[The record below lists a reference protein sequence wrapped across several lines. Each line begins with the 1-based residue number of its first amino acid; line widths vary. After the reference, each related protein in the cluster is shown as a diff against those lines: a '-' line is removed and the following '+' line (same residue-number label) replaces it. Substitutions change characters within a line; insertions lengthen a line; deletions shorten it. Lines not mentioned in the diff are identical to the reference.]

1 MLSPIGGRRGLTF
14 TRDNIKSLIS
24 KDEDIKKILK
34 DLVRVTMNKVDLKTR
49 KSVTPSEQVID
60 KQKIKEREAGDIEK
74 KEDSDFL
81 EME

>member
-1 MLSPIGGRRGLTF
+1 MLSPIGSRRGLTF
-14 TRDNIKSLIS
+14 TRDNIKSLIN

-34 DLVRVTMNKVDLKTR
+34 DLVRVTLNKVDLKTR
-49 KSVTPSEQVID
+49 NSVTPSEQVID
-60 KQKIKEREAGDIEK
+60 KQKIKERDGGDVEK